1 MEYTKKALEMRENLY
16 SSNHP
21 DIAQSL
27 NDLAVSYSRL
37 GDDISSP
44 NLPYE
49 TAMVD
54 FHLYF

>member
-1 MEYTKKALEMRENLY
+1 MRENLY